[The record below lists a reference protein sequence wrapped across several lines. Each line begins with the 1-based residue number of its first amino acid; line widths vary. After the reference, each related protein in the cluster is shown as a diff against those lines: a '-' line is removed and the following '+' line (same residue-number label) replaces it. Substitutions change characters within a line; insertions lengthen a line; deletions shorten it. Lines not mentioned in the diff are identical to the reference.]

1 MKEVHDP
8 IKLINNFQPTGISYD
23 FGVKLNGIAKSN
35 FNDFEFKND
44 NHLETSSKNINVVVF
59 SDADF
64 IRNAFWA
71 RIQKFL
77 DTNVIEATSDN
88 GSLVTNVF
96 DSMTGYDEFIDL
108 RNKEAPFRPFV
119 VVQKLQAEAEQMYL
133 GQEQQ
138 LQAQLDN
145 TLNQIQNLSG
155 GRDVESV
162 NLSDKQLME
171 LANFQ
176 LQVENTRKQLREV
189 RRNLSKDIDRLAN
202 QINILNTFLIPVLL
216 ILLMFFI
223 PRQLG
228 IRKRKSR

>member
-1 MKEVHDP
+1 MAFATVA
-8 IKLINNFQPTGISYD
+8 IIGAAAGLAQIGIGLSRRS
-23 FGVKLNGIAKSN
+23 KAKG
-35 FNDFEFKND
+35 D
-44 NHLETSSKNINVVVF
+44 LE
-59 SDADF
+59 DA
-64 IRNAFWA
+64 
-71 RIQKFL
+71 
-77 DTNVIEATSDN
+77 
-88 GSLVTNVF
+88 
-96 DSMTGYDEFIDL
+96 
-108 RNKEAPFRPFV
+108 
-119 VVQKLQAEAEQMYL
+119 QKLQAEAEQMYL

>member
-1 MKEVHDP
+1 
-8 IKLINNFQPTGISYD
+8 
-23 FGVKLNGIAKSN
+23 
-35 FNDFEFKND
+35 
-44 NHLETSSKNINVVVF
+44 
-59 SDADF
+59 
-64 IRNAFWA
+64 
-71 RIQKFL
+71 
-77 DTNVIEATSDN
+77 
-88 GSLVTNVF
+88 
-96 DSMTGYDEFIDL
+96 
-108 RNKEAPFRPFV
+108 
-119 VVQKLQAEAEQMYL
+119 MYL

>member
-1 MKEVHDP
+1 
-8 IKLINNFQPTGISYD
+8 
-23 FGVKLNGIAKSN
+23 
-35 FNDFEFKND
+35 
-44 NHLETSSKNINVVVF
+44 
-59 SDADF
+59 
-64 IRNAFWA
+64 
-71 RIQKFL
+71 
-77 DTNVIEATSDN
+77 
-88 GSLVTNVF
+88 
-96 DSMTGYDEFIDL
+96 
-108 RNKEAPFRPFV
+108 
-119 VVQKLQAEAEQMYL
+119 MYL

-216 ILLMFFI
+216 IILMFII

-228 IRKRKSR
+228 IKKRKSR

>member
-1 MKEVHDP
+1 
-8 IKLINNFQPTGISYD
+8 
-23 FGVKLNGIAKSN
+23 
-35 FNDFEFKND
+35 
-44 NHLETSSKNINVVVF
+44 
-59 SDADF
+59 
-64 IRNAFWA
+64 
-71 RIQKFL
+71 
-77 DTNVIEATSDN
+77 
-88 GSLVTNVF
+88 
-96 DSMTGYDEFIDL
+96 
-108 RNKEAPFRPFV
+108 
-119 VVQKLQAEAEQMYL
+119 MYL

-138 LQAQLDN
+138 LQDQLDN

>member
-1 MKEVHDP
+1 M
-8 IKLINNFQPTGISYD
+8 FY
-23 FGVKLNGIAKSN
+23 
-35 FNDFEFKND
+35 
-44 NHLETSSKNINVVVF
+44 
-59 SDADF
+59 
-64 IRNAFWA
+64 
-71 RIQKFL
+71 
-77 DTNVIEATSDN
+77 
-88 GSLVTNVF
+88 
-96 DSMTGYDEFIDL
+96 
-108 RNKEAPFRPFV
+108 
-119 VVQKLQAEAEQMYL
+119 
-133 GQEQQ
+133 
-138 LQAQLDN
+138 
-145 TLNQIQNLSG
+145 LNQIQNLSG

>member
-1 MKEVHDP
+1 MYKR
-8 IKLINNFQPTGISYD
+8 Q
-23 FGVKLNGIAKSN
+23 
-35 FNDFEFKND
+35 
-44 NHLETSSKNINVVVF
+44 
-59 SDADF
+59 
-64 IRNAFWA
+64 
-71 RIQKFL
+71 
-77 DTNVIEATSDN
+77 
-88 GSLVTNVF
+88 
-96 DSMTGYDEFIDL
+96 
-108 RNKEAPFRPFV
+108 PFRAFV

>member
-1 MKEVHDP
+1 MDLG
-8 IKLINNFQPTGISYD
+8 IKNKVALVTAASQGLGKASAIELANE
-23 FGVKLNGIAKSN
+23 GVKLAICSRDQDK
-35 FNDFEFKND
+35 
-44 NHLETSSKNINVVVF
+44 IN
-59 SDADF
+59 
-64 IRNAFWA
+64 
-71 RIQKFL
+71 Q
-77 DTNVIEATSDN
+77 T
-88 GSLVTNVF
+88 
-96 DSMTGYDEFIDL
+96 
-108 RNKEAPFRPFV
+108 
-119 VVQKLQAEAEQMYL
+119 AEE
-133 GQEQQ
+133 
-138 LQAQLDN
+138 
-145 TLNQIQNLSG
+145 IQNLSG

>member
-1 MKEVHDP
+1 
-8 IKLINNFQPTGISYD
+8 
-23 FGVKLNGIAKSN
+23 
-35 FNDFEFKND
+35 
-44 NHLETSSKNINVVVF
+44 
-59 SDADF
+59 
-64 IRNAFWA
+64 
-71 RIQKFL
+71 
-77 DTNVIEATSDN
+77 
-88 GSLVTNVF
+88 
-96 DSMTGYDEFIDL
+96 MTGYDEFIDL

-138 LQAQLDN
+138 LQTQLDN

>member
-1 MKEVHDP
+1 
-8 IKLINNFQPTGISYD
+8 
-23 FGVKLNGIAKSN
+23 
-35 FNDFEFKND
+35 
-44 NHLETSSKNINVVVF
+44 
-59 SDADF
+59 
-64 IRNAFWA
+64 
-71 RIQKFL
+71 
-77 DTNVIEATSDN
+77 
-88 GSLVTNVF
+88 
-96 DSMTGYDEFIDL
+96 
-108 RNKEAPFRPFV
+108 
-119 VVQKLQAEAEQMYL
+119 MYL

-138 LQAQLDN
+138 LQAQLDT

-189 RRNLSKDIDRLAN
+189 RRNLSKDIDLLAN

-216 ILLMFFI
+216 IILMFII

-228 IRKRKSR
+228 IKKRKSR

>member
-1 MKEVHDP
+1 
-8 IKLINNFQPTGISYD
+8 
-23 FGVKLNGIAKSN
+23 
-35 FNDFEFKND
+35 
-44 NHLETSSKNINVVVF
+44 
-59 SDADF
+59 
-64 IRNAFWA
+64 
-71 RIQKFL
+71 
-77 DTNVIEATSDN
+77 
-88 GSLVTNVF
+88 
-96 DSMTGYDEFIDL
+96 
-108 RNKEAPFRPFV
+108 
-119 VVQKLQAEAEQMYL
+119 MYL
-133 GQEQQ
+133 GQEQK
-138 LQAQLDN
+138 LQAQLDT

-216 ILLMFFI
+216 IILMFII

-228 IRKRKSR
+228 IKKRKSR

>member
-1 MKEVHDP
+1 
-8 IKLINNFQPTGISYD
+8 
-23 FGVKLNGIAKSN
+23 
-35 FNDFEFKND
+35 
-44 NHLETSSKNINVVVF
+44 
-59 SDADF
+59 
-64 IRNAFWA
+64 
-71 RIQKFL
+71 
-77 DTNVIEATSDN
+77 
-88 GSLVTNVF
+88 
-96 DSMTGYDEFIDL
+96 
-108 RNKEAPFRPFV
+108 
-119 VVQKLQAEAEQMYL
+119 MY
-133 GQEQQ
+133 
-138 LQAQLDN
+138 
-145 TLNQIQNLSG
+145 

>member
-1 MKEVHDP
+1 MYKR
-8 IKLINNFQPTGISYD
+8 Q
-23 FGVKLNGIAKSN
+23 
-35 FNDFEFKND
+35 
-44 NHLETSSKNINVVVF
+44 
-59 SDADF
+59 
-64 IRNAFWA
+64 
-71 RIQKFL
+71 
-77 DTNVIEATSDN
+77 
-88 GSLVTNVF
+88 
-96 DSMTGYDEFIDL
+96 
-108 RNKEAPFRPFV
+108 PFRPFV

>member
-1 MKEVHDP
+1 MC
-8 IKLINNFQPTGISYD
+8 
-23 FGVKLNGIAKSN
+23 
-35 FNDFEFKND
+35 
-44 NHLETSSKNINVVVF
+44 
-59 SDADF
+59 
-64 IRNAFWA
+64 IRD
-71 RIQKFL
+71 R
-77 DTNVIEATSDN
+77 
-88 GSLVTNVF
+88 
-96 DSMTGYDEFIDL
+96 
-108 RNKEAPFRPFV
+108 
-119 VVQKLQAEAEQMYL
+119 YL
-133 GQEQQ
+133 GQEQK
-138 LQAQLDN
+138 LQAQLDT

-216 ILLMFFI
+216 IILMFII

-228 IRKRKSR
+228 IKKRKSR

>member
-1 MKEVHDP
+1 
-8 IKLINNFQPTGISYD
+8 
-23 FGVKLNGIAKSN
+23 
-35 FNDFEFKND
+35 
-44 NHLETSSKNINVVVF
+44 
-59 SDADF
+59 
-64 IRNAFWA
+64 
-71 RIQKFL
+71 
-77 DTNVIEATSDN
+77 
-88 GSLVTNVF
+88 
-96 DSMTGYDEFIDL
+96 
-108 RNKEAPFRPFV
+108 
-119 VVQKLQAEAEQMYL
+119 MYL

-228 IRKRKSR
+228 IRKRKSK

>member
-1 MKEVHDP
+1 
-8 IKLINNFQPTGISYD
+8 
-23 FGVKLNGIAKSN
+23 
-35 FNDFEFKND
+35 
-44 NHLETSSKNINVVVF
+44 
-59 SDADF
+59 
-64 IRNAFWA
+64 
-71 RIQKFL
+71 
-77 DTNVIEATSDN
+77 
-88 GSLVTNVF
+88 
-96 DSMTGYDEFIDL
+96 
-108 RNKEAPFRPFV
+108 
-119 VVQKLQAEAEQMYL
+119 MYL

-202 QINILNTFLIPVLL
+202 QINILNTF
-216 ILLMFFI
+216 
-223 PRQLG
+223 
-228 IRKRKSR
+228 